1 MLIHLLP
8 RLLVPLLLSSVLP
21 DNAHV
26 AFAAPDTVAEG
37 RINGGENAQP
47 GRYPYIVSLQ
57 NVRFG
62 GSGHSCGGSLIAPD
76 IILTAA
82 RCMTVFARLEDI
94 AVRVGPYSLREPI
107 EGSEVFPIV
116 DLALHP
122 QFDPNGFGVESVLL
136 KLDGAS
142 FDRPLINLNTNPDL
156 PFVDQSLTAMGW
168 GDLTNFQSSY
178 PDVLQATDAATYI
191 DTDMC
196 NDMSPDRIGTPGFP
210 FGEAVLCTLEP
221 AGVGPCIGDSGECM
235 GNICPVGR

>member
-116 DLALHP
+116 DFALHP
-122 QFDPNGFGVESVLL
+122 QFYPNGFGVESLLL

-142 FDRPLINLNTNPDL
+142 FDRPLICWRAESRRSPWDSYQHDKARVWVPPGTRNRDSQCSRGPADHDDNEL
-156 PFVDQSLTAMGW
+156 LTK
-168 GDLTNFQSSY
+168 
-178 PDVLQATDAATYI
+178 
-191 DTDMC
+191 
-196 NDMSPDRIGTPGFP
+196 
-210 FGEAVLCTLEP
+210 
-221 AGVGPCIGDSGECM
+221 
-235 GNICPVGR
+235 